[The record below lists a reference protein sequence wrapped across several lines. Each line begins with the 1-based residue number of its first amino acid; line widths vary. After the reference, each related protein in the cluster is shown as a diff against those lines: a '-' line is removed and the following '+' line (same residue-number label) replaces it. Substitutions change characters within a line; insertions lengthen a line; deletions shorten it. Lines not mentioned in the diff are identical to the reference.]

1 MKPVRV
7 LLADDQ
13 ALLREGLAT
22 MLSVEEDIEVVGQ
35 VANGEEAARF
45 AAENDVDVVL
55 MDVQMPV
62 LDGIRAT
69 QRIMESNRRVGSK
82 GNKVIILTT
91 FERDDYLFDALS
103 AGASGF
109 LLKNTDPDDVVAAI
123 HTVAGGYALL
133 APEVTLRV
141 IERFAR
147 EPSGEHSLPPARI
160 AVDARPVDEGQR
172 LRSSRLELLTNRERE
187 VLQGMAKGLSNAE
200 LASALFLSEATV
212 KTHVSN
218 LLSKIQVRD
227 RVQAVVFAYECG
239 LILPGDR
246 Q

>member
-13 ALLREGLAT
+13 SLLREGLAT

-35 VANGEEAARF
+35 VANGEAAIRF
-45 AAENDVDVVL
+45 AAENDVDVIL

-69 QRIMESNRRVGSK
+69 ERIRAANAGPGSNGS
-82 GNKVIILTT
+82 KVIILTT

-141 IERFAR
+141 IQRFAR
-147 EPSGEHSLPPARI
+147 ERLPEHGGFPTRSPDGTQQAERER
-160 AVDARPVDEGQR
+160 AGSTR
-172 LRSSRLELLTNRERE
+172 LGLLTNRERE
-187 VLQGMAKGLSNAE
+187 VLLGMAKGMSNGE

>member
-1 MKPVRV
+1 
-7 LLADDQ
+7 
-13 ALLREGLAT
+13 
-22 MLSVEEDIEVVGQ
+22 
-35 VANGEEAARF
+35 
-45 AAENDVDVVL
+45 
-55 MDVQMPV
+55 
-62 LDGIRAT
+62 
-69 QRIMESNRRVGSK
+69 
-82 GNKVIILTT
+82 
-91 FERDDYLFDALS
+91 
-103 AGASGF
+103 
-109 LLKNTDPDDVVAAI
+109 LLKNTDPDDVIAAI

-141 IERFAR
+141 IQRFAR
-147 EPSGEHSLPPARI
+147 ERSPGQGEFPT
-160 AVDARPVDEGQR
+160 
-172 LRSSRLELLTNRERE
+172 RSSDGTEPAERERAGNARLDLLTNRERE

>member
-1 MKPVRV
+1 MKRVRV

-13 ALLREGLAT
+13 SLLREGLAT

-35 VANGEEAARF
+35 VANGEAAVRF
-45 AAENDVDVVL
+45 AAENDVDVIL

-62 LDGIRAT
+62 MDGIRAT
-69 QRIMESNRRVGSK
+69 ERIRAANTSPGSS
-82 GNKVIILTT
+82 GSKVIILTT

-123 HTVAGGYALL
+123 HTVAGGFALL

-141 IERFAR
+141 IQRFVGERS
-147 EPSGEHSLPPARI
+147 PEHGGFPT
-160 AVDARPVDEGQR
+160 
-172 LRSSRLELLTNRERE
+172 RSSDGTGQSERERAGSARLELLTNRERE
-187 VLQGMAKGLSNAE
+187 VLQGMAKGMSNAE

-239 LILPGDR
+239 LILPGDS